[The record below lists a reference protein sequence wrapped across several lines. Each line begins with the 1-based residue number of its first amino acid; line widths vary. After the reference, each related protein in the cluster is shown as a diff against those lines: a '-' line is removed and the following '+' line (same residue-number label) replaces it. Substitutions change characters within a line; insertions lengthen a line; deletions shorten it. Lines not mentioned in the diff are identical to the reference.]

1 MRKATILTLVAALLV
16 ALTAG
21 MAVAKGK
28 PADKGS
34 KGKGPAVVTYVFKGT
49 VAEVGEGS
57 LVVDVEKGNKAAR
70 PFAGQQVRFA
80 VTEATKVELNEE
92 EAAPSDLEAG
102 DEVVVQSKAKKGAT
116 SFEARI
122 VSAERPE
129 PVEAE
134 PTL

>member
-1 MRKATILTLVAALLV
+1 MKRATIFALVAALLV

-21 MAVAKGK
+21 TALAKGK

-49 VAEVGEGS
+49 VTEVGEGS
-57 LVVDVEKGNKAAR
+57 LLVDVEKGNRAAR

-92 EAAPSDLEAG
+92 EAALSDLQAG
-102 DEVVVQSKAKKGAT
+102 DKVVVQSKAKKGAT
-116 SFEARI
+116 SFEARV

-134 PTL
+134 PAL

>member
-1 MRKATILTLVAALLV
+1 MKKATLLMLVAALLV

-21 MAVAKGK
+21 TAAAKGK
-28 PADKGS
+28 PAYKGS
-34 KGKGPAVVTYVFKGT
+34 KGKGPAVVTYVFEGT

-57 LVVDVEKGNKAAR
+57 LLVDVEKGNKAAR

-80 VTEATKVELNEE
+80 GTEATKVELNEE
-92 EAAPSDLEAG
+92 EATLSDLQAG

-116 SFEARI
+116 SFEARV
-122 VSAERPE
+122 VSVERPE

-134 PTL
+134 PVL